1 MMKALIW
8 KEWCEQRWKLA
19 FGCVLIGGFTAVA
32 LRARIFPD
40 EGVVMMAAVVGAM
53 LMALFVSMDVF
64 AREREEETL
73 GTLLALPVRKWRA
86 FAAKM
91 VIGAVICA
99 GPIVLATALILL
111 MAGGREWSAREIM
124 RYCSS
129 GAWTGL
135 SMYVWMTAFGVRQS
149 TEARAGLVSIGV
161 VVAWWLAAMFFV
173 VFWRY
178 SWMGWWVKAI
188 MPFGFV
194 RLEPS
199 SGYAHAVKGG
209 IVQLLVLGALVAWG
223 LRRFDKDG
231 REMKATAALMWKEWR
246 QVRWFLFG
254 GILIF
259 FGVPMME
266 AVWSYRLGRGFKTN
280 TPEGIVLGL
289 GGVLAIFVAVGLTCQ
304 DLKRGVGYFWQSR
317 PVRVWQWAL
326 NKYVMGLVIVLAICC
341 NVLLMQWYMYKLRWP
356 EHMMSG
362 LYVVLYVHSF
372 TIILLYSLAFLFGSL
387 MRRAVYATI
396 FSIAAGLLVYFLPVL
411 VPALQEFSVLNL
423 FEGSQ
428 VTITKLHGFGLR
440 NSGVFHNSLF
450 IRLPWTEESALQVS
464 MYVVRYAVV
473 CVGAG
478 MLCCILA
485 AAAVKRN
492 WRLRVEQ
499 RLMYWSLGVV
509 MLLLLCTF
517 AFQVGTNLECVR
529 RIQLRGPDDTISPQA
544 EKCVVDGM
552 QGVLLVQHRVPRS
565 MDSYYSLRR
574 FDLSCGESPVSKDI
588 FIEEGYRW
596 EWMAWSAER
605 PDYVYFVRETSR
617 DDPIDNEWERRE
629 VTLVTVALEG
639 YQEGSMINELELVSY
654 REIRQIG
661 LGGGI
666 YMDGKTLYVE
676 VGGELFI
683 MDMSN
688 PAQPEVRKSIV
699 ESNPW
704 HRPRS
709 AFYDAKT
716 KGYIDER
723 EFRLLFPELEST
735 EERIE
740 RTIELGWSWS
750 MASEGDILVSTEGY
764 ALKTYRLKSLEQAD
778 IAIFEQTGRRAAT
791 PLEQLIEMRPR
802 QLSLRDGF
810 CYALYYDGLS
820 VFDVRNPAN
829 IKRAGH
835 YKAPEEWFSA
845 MSLLPDGNVL
855 LCGRSL
861 HVVAPPK
868 AARGN

>member
-1 MMKALIW
+1 
-8 KEWCEQRWKLA
+8 
-19 FGCVLIGGFTAVA
+19 
-32 LRARIFPD
+32 
-40 EGVVMMAAVVGAM
+40 
-53 LMALFVSMDVF
+53 
-64 AREREEETL
+64 
-73 GTLLALPVRKWRA
+73 
-86 FAAKM
+86 
-91 VIGAVICA
+91 
-99 GPIVLATALILL
+99 
-111 MAGGREWSAREIM
+111 
-124 RYCSS
+124 
-129 GAWTGL
+129 
-135 SMYVWMTAFGVRQS
+135 
-149 TEARAGLVSIGV
+149 
-161 VVAWWLAAMFFV
+161 
-173 VFWRY
+173 
-178 SWMGWWVKAI
+178 MG
-188 MPFGFV
+188 M
-194 RLEPS
+194 
-199 SGYAHAVKGG
+199 
-209 IVQLLVLGALVAWG
+209 
-223 LRRFDKDG
+223 
-231 REMKATAALMWKEWR
+231 
-246 QVRWFLFG
+246 
-254 GILIF
+254 
-259 FGVPMME
+259 
-266 AVWSYRLGRGFKTN
+266 
-280 TPEGIVLGL
+280 
-289 GGVLAIFVAVGLTCQ
+289 
-304 DLKRGVGYFWQSR
+304 
-317 PVRVWQWAL
+317 
-326 NKYVMGLVIVLAICC
+326 
-341 NVLLMQWYMYKLRWP
+341 
-356 EHMMSG
+356 
-362 LYVVLYVHSF
+362 
-372 TIILLYSLAFLFGSL
+372 
-387 MRRAVYATI
+387 
-396 FSIAAGLLVYFLPVL
+396 
-411 VPALQEFSVLNL
+411 
-423 FEGSQ
+423 
-428 VTITKLHGFGLR
+428 
-440 NSGVFHNSLF
+440 
-450 IRLPWTEESALQVS
+450 
-464 MYVVRYAVV
+464 
-473 CVGAG
+473 
-478 MLCCILA
+478 
-485 AAAVKRN
+485 
-492 WRLRVEQ
+492 
-499 RLMYWSLGVV
+499 
-509 MLLLLCTF
+509 
-517 AFQVGTNLECVR
+517 
-529 RIQLRGPDDTISPQA
+529 
-544 EKCVVDGM
+544 DGM
-552 QGVLLVQHRVPRS
+552 V
-565 MDSYYSLRR
+565 
-574 FDLSCGESPVSKDI
+574 
-588 FIEEGYRW
+588 
-596 EWMAWSAER
+596 
-605 PDYVYFVRETSR
+605 SR